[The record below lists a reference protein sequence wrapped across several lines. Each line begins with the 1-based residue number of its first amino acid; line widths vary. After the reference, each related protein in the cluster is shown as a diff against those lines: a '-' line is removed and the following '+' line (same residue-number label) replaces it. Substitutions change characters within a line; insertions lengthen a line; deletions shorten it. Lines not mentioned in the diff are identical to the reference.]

1 MLFRSG
7 DMEQYDAAHKSAE
20 QTCQGIIDGIESKKD
35 AVVGKWEEL
44 SRAMLN
50 IQAPV
55 MRVDP
60 KIGTVVQGYAEG
72 TTYGEDVYI
81 AGEYGPELIVGRRGS
96 EVFPASETARIL
108 SAVMAG
114 REESDVSMPPQEII
128 NTIIHENNSSNT
140 NTENRNMT
148 LTINGK
154 GSIGVGQDVSKKE
167 VMNYIRNELE
177 GAIMDIITTQLY
189 EEGMVA
195 YEF

>member
-1 MLFRSG
+1 
-7 DMEQYDAAHKSAE
+7 
-20 QTCQGIIDGIESKKD
+20 
-35 AVVGKWEEL
+35 
-44 SRAMLN
+44 
-50 IQAPV
+50 
-55 MRVDP
+55 
-60 KIGTVVQGYAEG
+60 
-72 TTYGEDVYI
+72 
-81 AGEYGPELIVGRRGS
+81 
-96 EVFPASETARIL
+96 
-108 SAVMAG
+108 MAG